1 MSNVWIDQKLHF
13 PIKSVSEDSTWEL
26 TNIKEGE
33 PDASLF
39 EIPAGYH
46 KMDMGG
52 MMQGMQPPR

>member
-1 MSNVWIDQKLHF
+1 MT
-13 PIKSVSEDSTWEL
+13 EDSTWEL

-39 EIPAGYH
+39 QIPAGYH
-46 KMDMGG
+46 KMDMGM